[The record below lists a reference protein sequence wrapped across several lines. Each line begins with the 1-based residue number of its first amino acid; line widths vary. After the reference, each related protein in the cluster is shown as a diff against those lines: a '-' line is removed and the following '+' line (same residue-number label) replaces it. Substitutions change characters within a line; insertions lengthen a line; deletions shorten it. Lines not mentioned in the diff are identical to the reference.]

1 MSNLTPME
9 RELLK
14 SVNQLIERSDK
25 SAKDI
30 RLSADRI
37 SLATHRDMESLGE
50 CVKLLAECQM
60 RLVDWCRASAEEAA
74 IDGSATRAL
83 AEAQQSLE
91 RKISSLIQV
100 G

>member
-1 MSNLTPME
+1 MPNLTPME

-37 SLATHRDMESLGE
+37 SMATRRDMESLSE
-50 CVKLLAECQM
+50 CVMLLAECQM

-83 AEAQQSLE
+83 AEVQQSLE
-91 RKISSLIQV
+91 TSLRLHNRP
-100 G
+100 

>member
-1 MSNLTPME
+1 MTDLTPME

-37 SLATHRDMESLGE
+37 SMVTRRDVEALSE

-74 IDGSATRAL
+74 VDGSATRAL
-83 AEAQQSLE
+83 AEVSQRLNNRLSQD
-91 RKISSLIQV
+91 RT
-100 G
+100 

>member
-37 SLATHRDMESLGE
+37 SMATRRDMESLSE
-50 CVKLLAECQM
+50 CVRLLAECQM
-60 RLVDWCRASAEEAA
+60 LLVDWCRASAEEAA

-83 AEAQQSLE
+83 AEAQ
-91 RKISSLIQV
+91 RGLIQRI
-100 G
+100 GLLQTR

>member
-37 SLATHRDMESLGE
+37 SMATRRDMESLSE

-60 RLVDWCRASAEEAA
+60 RLVDWCRASAEEAT

-83 AEAQQSLE
+83 AEVRQLLEQRLASLN
-91 RKISSLIQV
+91 QA
-100 G
+100 

>member
-1 MSNLTPME
+1 MPNLTPME

-37 SLATHRDMESLGE
+37 SMATRRDMKSLSE

-83 AEAQQSLE
+83 AEVQQVLKRQINE
-91 RKISSLIQV
+91 L

>member
-30 RLSADRI
+30 RLSANRI
-37 SLATHRDMESLGE
+37 SMATRRDMEALSE
-50 CVKLLAECQM
+50 CVKLLAECQL
-60 RLVDWCRASAEEAA
+60 RLVDWCRSSAEEAA
-74 IDGSATRAL
+74 LDGSATRAL
-83 AEAQQSLE
+83 AEVQNRLLRRFE
-91 RKISSLIQV
+91 RM
-100 G
+100 

>member
-37 SLATHRDMESLGE
+37 SIATRRDMEALSE

-74 IDGSATRAL
+74 VDGSATRAL
-83 AEAQQSLE
+83 AEVQTRLQRRFE
-91 RKISSLIQV
+91 KI
-100 G
+100 